1 MAMPSISQSTF
12 ASPAVPETAPTAQ
25 KTNQRQEASNDMR
38 ECVEKTLHSDA
49 RVPLSTYRV
58 QMHKDFTFAN
68 GRGIAG
74 YLRQL
79 GIGDFYSSPIFEARP
94 NSMHG
99 YDVTRHDRLN
109 PELGGAEG
117 FESFSAELQRHEL
130 GLLLDIVP
138 NHMGVGNDSIW
149 WQDVLENGHASLYSE
164 YFDIDWKPSKSALR
178 NKLLLPILGN
188 QYGTELES
196 KHIQVSIDD
205 GRALIHYYDHTMPV
219 APRTVRMI
227 FAPPSGSGASLPEPL
242 AELLGKLED
251 LPPHETSNE
260 ELREQRRQQ
269 LAELLPQLREL
280 LRSPAMQPII
290 AQALKE
296 INGIEGE
303 PHSFDRLHALLDAQ
317 PYRLASWR
325 TSAEE
330 INYRRFFDVNDL
342 VGLRMENPAVF
353 AETHC
358 LIRSLIASH
367 KVTGLRIDHCDGMF
381 NPRQYLIRLQLLY
394 LASQCAGESPQQET
408 AANGIERSILDPVR
422 GYDWSQSQ
430 GALYT
435 VVEKI
440 LEPREYLPPEWPV
453 RGTSGYDF
461 VYLANG
467 IFIQKANEKRFD
479 AIYAQVLGYPADPDE
494 IIYRSK
500 LQVMQTALAS
510 EVYVLTNLLSRIAAA
525 NRRARDFTDNILET
539 VVRETIASFPVYRT
553 YIDDR
558 GEYSERDVAFL
569 RSAIA
574 RAKRLNPDI
583 DASAF
588 DFLRET
594 LLLKSSS
601 SPEPKQKPDPE
612 MLYFALKF
620 QQLTGP
626 VMAKGVE
633 DTTFYVYTRF
643 LSSNE
648 VGGSAKSFGISLET
662 LHQSN
667 QERLNHSPDSMLTT
681 STHDTKR
688 SEDVR
693 NRLNVLS
700 ELPQL
705 WSASVRRWQRV
716 NAKFKRTLED
726 GRTAPDGNEE
736 YLLYQTIVGAWP
748 WQMDSRE
755 SRKDSEDY
763 VERIKQYAS
772 KALSEAKVNL
782 SWINPDPVY
791 MEAVHAFIAG
801 ILMPGPRGKDSPFV
815 ASLNGLMPQ
824 LRLFGAVNSLAQ
836 VVLKIVS
843 PGVPD
848 FYQGS
853 ELWDLSLVD
862 PDNRR
867 PVDYA
872 LRANYLDALQELE
885 RTQGTGAVAR
895 DVLDNLA
902 DGRCKL
908 WSTHRALDLRRQEH
922 ALFRRGEYVA
932 LDVEGDRKEHVIAF
946 LRLDP
951 SSGRSIL
958 AVLPRFAYTLMRGK
972 AQLPLGDAWG
982 KDQLRLPVPAGSR
995 YRNVFTG
1002 ETVTVAEDGLPLS
1015 LVFANYPVALFVS
1028 A

>member
-1 MAMPSISQSTF
+1 MSATTQSPL
-12 ASPAVPETAPTAQ
+12 AGEAVPEPAPVKA
-25 KTNQRQEASNDMR
+25 NPRQEASNEMR
-38 ECVEKTLHSDA
+38 ECVDRVLHTDA
-49 RVPLSTYRV
+49 RVPVSTYRV
-58 QMHKDFTFAN
+58 QMNKDFTFAHAQA
-68 GRGIAG
+68 IAG
-74 YLRQL
+74 YLKQL
-79 GIGDFYSSPIFEARP
+79 GIGDFYSSPVFEARP

-117 FESFSAELQRHEL
+117 FASFSAELQRKGL

-149 WQDVLENGHASLYSE
+149 WQDVLENGHASQYSE
-164 YFDIDWKPSKSALR
+164 YFDIDWKPLKAAMR
-178 NKLLLPILGN
+178 NKLLLPILGD
-188 QYGTELES
+188 QYGAELEA
-196 KHIQVSIDD
+196 KHIQVSIED
-205 GRALIHYYDHTMPV
+205 GLPLIHYYDHTMPI
-219 APRTVRMI
+219 APRTLPI
-227 FAPPSGSGASLPEPL
+227 LFDQLNAAQPLPEFVR
-242 AELLGKLED
+242 ALLTRLRD
-251 LPPHETSNE
+251 IPPHETSDE
-260 ELREQRRQQ
+260 GLREKRRAL
-269 LAELLPQLREL
+269 LAELSPQLREA
-280 LRSPAMQPII
+280 LRSPEMESITQE
-290 AQALKE
+290 ALAD
-296 INGIEGE
+296 INGIEGD
-303 PHSFDRLHALLDAQ
+303 PHSFDRLHLLLDAQ

-353 AETHC
+353 AATHC

-367 KVTGLRIDHCDGMF
+367 QVTGLRIDHCDGMF

-394 LASQCAGESPQQET
+394 LASQCAGPEPQQET

-430 GALYT
+430 GPLYT

-467 IFIQKANEKRFD
+467 IFIQSANEKLFNT
-479 AIYAQVLGYPADPDE
+479 IYAQVLGHPADVDE

-510 EVYVLTNLLSRIAAA
+510 EVYVLTNLLSRIAAS

-539 VVRETIASFPVYRT
+539 VIRETIASFPVYRT

-558 GEYSERDVAFL
+558 GEYGERDAAFL

-583 DASAF
+583 NTSAF

-594 LLLKSSS
+594 LLLKST
-601 SPEPKQKPDPE
+601 SPSRQPKPDPE

-626 VMAKGVE
+626 IMAKGVE
-633 DTTFYVYTRF
+633 DTAFYVYTRF

-648 VGGSAKSFGISLET
+648 VGGSAKSFGISLDT

-667 QERLNHSPDSMLTT
+667 QGRLKHSPDSMLTT

-700 ELPQL
+700 ELPQP
-705 WSASVRRWQRV
+705 WSSSVRRWQRM

-726 GRTAPDGNEE
+726 GRTAPDHNEE
-736 YLLYQTIVGAWP
+736 YLLYQTILGAWP
-748 WQMDSRE
+748 WQME
-755 SRKDSEDY
+755 SVRDRADY
-763 VERIKQYAS
+763 VERLKQYAS

-782 SWINPDPVY
+782 SWINPDPEYVA
-791 MEAVHAFIAG
+791 AVHAFLDS
-801 ILMPGPRGKDSPFV
+801 ILMPSARGRENPFV
-815 ASLNGLMPQ
+815 DSMETLLPQ

-836 VVLKIVS
+836 VALKIAS

-853 ELWDLSLVD
+853 ELWNLSLVD

-867 PVDYA
+867 PVDYG
-872 LRANYLDALQELE
+872 LRAGYLDALHEQAE
-885 RTQGTGAVAR
+885 REGPGAVCR
-895 DVLDNLA
+895 ELLGNLA
-902 DGRCKL
+902 DGRVKL
-908 WSTHRALDLRRQEH
+908 WTTHRALALRQQEH
-922 ALFRRGEYVA
+922 ALFRRGEYLPLEVSG
-932 LDVEGDRKEHVIAF
+932 ERQGHVIAF
-946 LRLDP
+946 QRRDP
-951 SSGRSIL
+951 ATGRSIV
-958 AVLPRFAYTLMRGK
+958 AVMPRFACTLMRGK
-972 AQLPLGDAWG
+972 VQLPLGDAWG
-982 KDQLRLPVPAGSR
+982 KDQLLLPVSPGTG
-995 YRNVFTG
+995 YRNVFTD
-1002 ETVTVAEDGLPLS
+1002 ESVTVAEDGLPLS
-1015 LVFANYPVALFVS
+1015 VVFATYPVALLVS
-1028 A
+1028 AE

>member
-1 MAMPSISQSTF
+1 MSATTQSPL
-12 ASPAVPETAPTAQ
+12 AGEAVPEPAPVKA
-25 KTNQRQEASNDMR
+25 NPRLEASNEMR
-38 ECVEKTLHSDA
+38 ECVDRVLHTDA
-49 RVPLSTYRV
+49 RVPVSTYRV
-58 QMHKDFTFAN
+58 QMHKDFTFAHA
-68 GRGIAG
+68 RAIAG
-74 YLRQL
+74 YLKQL
-79 GIGDFYSSPIFEARP
+79 GVGDFYSSPVFEARP

-99 YDVTRHDRLN
+99 YDVSRHDRLN

-117 FESFSAELQRHEL
+117 FASFSAELQRKGL

-149 WQDVLENGHASLYSE
+149 WQDVLENGHASQYSE
-164 YFDIDWKPSKSALR
+164 YFDIDWKPLKAAMR
-178 NKLLLPILGN
+178 NKLLLPILGD
-188 QYGTELES
+188 QYGAELEA
-196 KHIQVSIDD
+196 KHIQVSIED
-205 GRALIHYYDHTMPV
+205 GRPRIHYYDHTMPM
-219 APRTVRMI
+219 APRTLPI
-227 FAPPSGSGASLPEPL
+227 LFDQLNAAQPLPEFVRALL
-242 AELLGKLED
+242 ARLRD
-251 LPPHETSNE
+251 IPPHETSDDA
-260 ELREQRRQQ
+260 LREKRRAL
-269 LAELLPQLREL
+269 LAELSPQLREA
-280 LRSPAMQPII
+280 LRSPEMESITRE
-290 AQALKE
+290 ALAD
-296 INGIEGE
+296 INGIEGD
-303 PHSFDRLHALLDAQ
+303 PHSFDRLHLLLDAQ

-353 AETHC
+353 AATHC

-367 KVTGLRIDHCDGMF
+367 QVTGLRIDHCDGMF

-394 LASQCAGESPQQET
+394 LASQCAGPEPHQET
-408 AANGIERSILDPVR
+408 AANGIERSVLDPVR
-422 GYDWSQSQ
+422 GYDWSHSQ
-430 GALYT
+430 GPLYT

-467 IFIQKANEKRFD
+467 IFIQSANEKRFN
-479 AIYAQVLGYPADPDE
+479 AIYAQVLGHPADVDE

-510 EVYVLTNLLSRIAAA
+510 EVYVLTNLLSRIAAS

-539 VVRETIASFPVYRT
+539 VIRETIASFPVYRT

-558 GEYSERDVAFL
+558 GEYGERDVAFL

-583 DASAF
+583 NTSAF

-601 SPEPKQKPDPE
+601 PATSRQPKPDPE

-626 VMAKGVE
+626 IMAKGVE
-633 DTTFYVYTRF
+633 DTAFYVYTRF

-648 VGGSAKSFGISLET
+648 VGGSAKSFGISLDA

-667 QERLNHSPDSMLTT
+667 QGRLKHSPDSMLTT

-700 ELPQL
+700 ELPQP
-705 WSASVRRWQRV
+705 WSSSVRRWQRM

-726 GRTAPDGNEE
+726 GRTAPDQNEE
-736 YLLYQTIVGAWP
+736 YLLYQTILGAWP
-748 WQMDSRE
+748 WQME
-755 SRKDSEDY
+755 SVQDRADY
-763 VERIKQYAS
+763 VERLKQYAF

-782 SWINPDPVY
+782 SWINPDPEYVA
-791 MEAVHAFIAG
+791 AVHAFLDS
-801 ILMPGPRGKDSPFV
+801 ILIPPAKSKETPFV
-815 ASLNGLMPQ
+815 ASVETLLPQ

-836 VVLKIVS
+836 VALKIAS

-867 PVDYA
+867 PVDFG
-872 LRANYLDALQELE
+872 LRAGYLDALHEQAE
-885 RTQGTGAVAR
+885 REGPGAVCR
-895 DVLDNLA
+895 ELLGDLA
-902 DGRCKL
+902 DGRVKL
-908 WSTHRALDLRRQEH
+908 WTTHRALALRQQEH
-922 ALFRRGEYVA
+922 ALFRRGEYLPLEVSG
-932 LDVEGDRKEHVIAF
+932 ERQEHVIAF
-946 LRLDP
+946 QRRDP
-951 SSGRSIL
+951 ATGRSIV
-958 AVLPRFAYTLMRGK
+958 AVMPRFACTLMRGK
-972 AQLPLGDAWG
+972 VQLPLGEAWG
-982 KDQLRLPVPAGSR
+982 KDQLLLPVSPGTR
-995 YRNVFTG
+995 YRDVFTD
-1002 ETVTVAEDGLPLS
+1002 ESVTVAEDGLPLS
-1015 LVFANYPVALFVS
+1015 VVFATYPVALLVS
-1028 A
+1028 AE